1 MANKTITMQKIR
13 QILRLKQDGTSN
25 RKTGLM
31 LGLHRETV
39 RKYVNQVVELGMS
52 YELLLK
58 EDDSVLENIFEK
70 HKFPKPNKDR
80 LERLHDFF
88 PKMEKELSRVGVDK
102 WNLWSEYKELE
113 ADGYAYSHFCR
124 AYNFYNQKQQV
135 SAHFEQKSGD
145 KLYVDYTG
153 SKLHIVDKHTGEIK
167 AVEVLVA
174 VLGHSHY
181 TYVEATLS
189 QKKEDFITAIENA
202 LHYFQGVPKA
212 IVTDNLKSAVTR
224 SCKYE
229 PQLNETFESFALH
242 YATTILPTR
251 AYKPKDKAIV
261 EGAVNIVYRR
271 IFAPLRDITFF
282 SLRELNAA
290 IKEQLEKYNSINFKG
305 KDHSRKILFEQV
317 EKNEL
322 DALPLERFELRSYNW
337 QTVHKNSH
345 IFLTED
351 KHYYSVPFKHISQ
364 KVKVVYSGAYVEIYA
379 HHSRIAA
386 HRRDRK
392 SYGYTTEKDHMPST
406 HRFVSEWNPERF
418 LSWAKS
424 IGEPTRHIVEKILDN
439 KSHPEQA
446 YKACLGVLGF
456 AKKVGNDRLNNACSR
471 AVYYQSYG
479 YHIIK
484 KILDKG
490 LDKEPVQL
498 EIACTIPVHENV
510 RGQSYYQ

>member
-1 MANKTITMQKIR
+1 M
-13 QILRLKQDGTSN
+13 
-25 RKTGLM
+25 
-31 LGLHRETV
+31 
-39 RKYVNQVVELGMS
+39 
-52 YELLLK
+52 
-58 EDDSVLENIFEK
+58 
-70 HKFPKPNKDR
+70 
-80 LERLHDFF
+80 
-88 PKMEKELSRVGVDK
+88 DK

-113 ADGYAYSHFCR
+113 TDGYAYSHFCR
-124 AYNFYNQKQQV
+124 ACNFYNQKQQV

-181 TYVEATLS
+181 TYVDATLS

-212 IVTDNLKSAVTR
+212 IVTCNLKSAVTR

-282 SLRELNAA
+282 SIRELNAA

-317 EKNEL
+317 EKDEL

-351 KHYYSVPFKHISQ
+351 KHYYSVSFKHISQ
-364 KVKVVYSGAYVEIYA
+364 KVKVVYSGTCVEIYA

-386 HRRDRK
+386 HRR
-392 SYGYTTEKDHMPST
+392 
-406 HRFVSEWNPERF
+406 
-418 LSWAKS
+418 
-424 IGEPTRHIVEKILDN
+424 
-439 KSHPEQA
+439 
-446 YKACLGVLGF
+446 
-456 AKKVGNDRLNNACSR
+456 
-471 AVYYQSYG
+471 
-479 YHIIK
+479 
-484 KILDKG
+484 
-490 LDKEPVQL
+490 
-498 EIACTIPVHENV
+498 
-510 RGQSYYQ
+510 